1 MTPETIKDVLCVIA
15 VIFIFYWKMF
25 GGKNRE
31 R

>member
-1 MTPETIKDVLCVIA
+1 MTPETIKTIFCIIA
-15 VIFIFYWKMF
+15 LILITYWKMF